1 MYVKCGE
8 LKNAYRVFD
17 EMPKRNV
24 VPWNMIICGMVGCGG
39 QLWRWRSGDGAV
51 LLFKGM
57 LVSMVRPDYITFV
70 GLLGAC
76 MELNDIEVVRQL
88 HCFVVQ
94 LNFSLNHKVGSSLV
108 DLYGKCGFM
117 EDARRLFDEFV
128 LVDLVLWNVMIS
140 CYSLNGYF
148 EDGFEVFRLMRSDG
162 EKGDGFT
169 FSKLLSSCG
178 MLGSCKLGEQIH
190 GLVIRL
196 GVVSDVLVASALVD
210 MYAKN
215 RCLDDARRAF
225 DGMIT
230 RNAVSWT
237 TIIVGCGKNGNGKE
251 AVKLLKQMVEEG
263 FKPDELTLAS
273 ILSSC
278 AEMAAITEII
288 QVHALAVKNGLEVH
302 LSVGNALINAYSKCG
317 NIGSA
322 CASFGS
328 IVKPNIV
335 SWTSVIG
342 AYAFHGLPKQ
352 AVETFE
358 TMLSK
363 GVKPDR
369 IAFVEVLSACSHG
382 GLVNEGSHYFTTM
395 SRDHQIVPDSEHYA
409 CVVDLLGRSGHL
421 EEAYQILVNAPFDP
435 SPNVLGSF
443 IWACR
448 ARDNIAQA
456 KWAAEKL
463 FTLEPNKPVNY
474 KLMSNIY
481 ASAGCWTDVA
491 RVRKMMRDNCSNKVP
506 GCSWIENGGSVHTF
520 LSGDKSHQQTKT
532 IYTISIK
539 EDQDFSHLFA
549 GFVGFL
555 EQRWGLMNAIML
567 RGMDARQLDCRSSAA
582 ANIA

>member
-8 LKNAYRVFD
+8 LKNAYRVFG
-17 EMPKRNV
+17 ELPKRNV
-24 VPWNMIICGMVGCGG
+24 VPWNMIICGGE
-39 QLWRWRSGDGAV
+39 LWRWRRGDGAV

-57 LVSMVRPDYITFV
+57 LMSMVRPDYITFV

-108 DLYGKCGFM
+108 DLYGKCGFV

-128 LVDLVLWNVMIS
+128 LVHLVLWNVMIS

-178 MLGSCKLGEQIH
+178 MLVSCKLGEQIH
-190 GLVIRL
+190 GLIIRL
-196 GVVSDVLVASALVD
+196 GVVSDVFVASALVD

-288 QVHALAVKNGLEVH
+288 Q
-302 LSVGNALINAYSKCG
+302 CG
-317 NIGSA
+317 NIVSA

-363 GVKPDR
+363 GVKPDG

-463 FTLEPNKPVNY
+463 FILEPNEPVNY

-549 GFVGFL
+549 DFVGFL
-555 EQRWGLMNAIML
+555 EQRWGLMNAITL
-567 RGMDARQLDCRSSAA
+567 CGMDARRLDCRSSEE

>member
-8 LKNAYRVFD
+8 LRDAYKVFD
-17 EMPKRNV
+17 EMHKRNV
-24 VPWNMIICGMVGCGG
+24 VPWNMIISGMVGYG
-39 QLWRWRSGDGAV
+39 LRRSGDDAV

-57 LVSMVRPDYITFV
+57 LVNMARPDYITFI
-70 GLLGAC
+70 GLIGAC
-76 MELNDIEVVRQL
+76 VEMNDIEIVRQL
-88 HCFVVQ
+88 HCFIIKFG
-94 LNFSLNHKVGSSLV
+94 FSLNCMVGSSLV
-108 DLYGKCGFM
+108 DLYGKCGIV
-117 EDARRLFDEFV
+117 EDARRLFDEFI

-148 EDGFEVFRLMRSDG
+148 EDAFEVFRLMRSEG

-169 FSKLLSSCG
+169 FSNLLSSYG
-178 MLGSCKLGEQIH
+178 MSGSCMLGEQIH

-196 GVVSDVLVASALVD
+196 AFGSDVLVASALVD
-210 MYAKN
+210 MYAKHK
-215 RCLDDARRAF
+215 CLDDARRAF

-230 RNAVSWT
+230 RNVVSWT
-237 TIIVGCGKNGNGKE
+237 TIIVGYGKNGNGME
-251 AVKLLKQMVEEG
+251 AVKLLKQMFEGG
-263 FKPDELTLAS
+263 FKPDELTLSS

-278 AEMAAITEII
+278 AEMAAITEVI

-317 NIGSA
+317 NITSA

-328 IVKPNIV
+328 IAKPNIV
-335 SWTSVIG
+335 TWTSIIA
-342 AYAFHGLPKQ
+342 AYAFHGLPKR
-352 AVETFE
+352 AIEAFE

-369 IAFVEVLSACSHG
+369 IAFVEVLSACSHA

-395 SRDHQIVPDSEHYA
+395 TRDHQIVPDSEHYG

-421 EEAYQILVNAPFDP
+421 EEAYRILVDVPFDP
-435 SPNVLGSF
+435 SLNILGSF

-448 ARDNIAQA
+448 AYGNVAQA

-463 FTLEPNKPVNY
+463 FVLEPNEPVNY

-520 LSGDKSHQQTKT
+520 LSGDESHQQTKA
-532 IYTISIK
+532 IYTM
-539 EDQDFSHLFA
+539 L
-549 GFVGFL
+549 GFL
-555 EQRWGLMNAIML
+555 GFPEQRWGLMNAIML
-567 RGMDARQLDCRSSAA
+567 QGMDVRRLDCRSSAEA
-582 ANIA
+582 KRIT